1 LVSGQ
6 KILDVIP
13 SVNSEFAIV
22 AKPNGVVHLYSAG
35 INMSEVK
42 QIVMFT
48 NDGDKVN
55 STYKYSL
62 KKYKAKLDEQ
72 AKCYK

>member
-1 LVSGQ
+1 M
-6 KILDVIP
+6 
-13 SVNSEFAIV
+13 V
-22 AKPNGVVHLYSAG
+22 AKPNGVVHLYSCG

-55 STYKYSL
+55 ATYKYSL
-62 KKYKAKLDEQ
+62 KKLKAKQDEQ
-72 AKCYK
+72 VKCYK